1 MLPYNPRS
9 GSLERQMAV
18 MGVGYLNSPQLRLR
32 DVKRLNHIY
41 TARLWR
47 SQDFNPKT
55 YSLFCNAFIFQWMNE
70 WVDERMSDWR
80 NYPVYVVASSAFWR
94 EKTVSSMS
102 PSLAEMQS
110 QCSDQGTNLFKC
122 QATWLK
128 IRPFFLS
135 SSSPLNRRWGS
146 ALPRDSSNSPLVIHP
161 LWLVHSNILL
171 LGPEIPGLP
180 SREKTINKLANGCN
194 TVGPCVS

>member
-55 YSLFCNAFIFQWMNE
+55 YSLFCNAFLSISMNE
-70 WVDERMSDWR
+70 WMSGWKNEWLKELSSLCSGLQCFLERKDCLIHVPELGRNAITMLWPRNQSLQMSSHLIK
-80 NYPVYVVASSAFWR
+80 NQTFFPIIFF
-94 EKTVSSMS
+94 S
-102 PSLAEMQS
+102 PKQTLGLSLAS
-110 QCSDQGTNLFKC
+110 
-122 QATWLK
+122 WL
-128 IRPFFLS
+128 I
-135 SSSPLNRRWGS
+135 
-146 ALPRDSSNSPLVIHP
+146 
-161 LWLVHSNILL
+161 
-171 LGPEIPGLP
+171 
-180 SREKTINKLANGCN
+180 
-194 TVGPCVS
+194 